1 MLEKKP
7 QNKTLVYSPDSLVH
21 VTKEMMFDSAH
32 QLLEYEGDCSRLHGH
47 TYKLQVTVKG
57 LPDHIGMVIDFKLL
71 KRYISDLI
79 LSELDHYNLNDKLDF
94 NTTAENMVVYFYD
107 LILGT
112 LVGMPDFEERDI
124 SLTSVKLW
132 ESPSSFA
139 EYHGDKH
146 YKKEVV

>member
-1 MLEKKP
+1 
-7 QNKTLVYSPDSLVH
+7 
-21 VTKEMMFDSAH
+21 
-32 QLLEYEGDCSRLHGH
+32 
-47 TYKLQVTVKG
+47 
-57 LPDHIGMVIDFKLL
+57 
-71 KRYISDLI
+71 
-79 LSELDHYNLNDKLDF
+79 
-94 NTTAENMVVYFYD
+94 MVVYFYD

-139 EYHGDKH
+139 EYRGDKR